1 MDMLNIKNVQFAY
14 DKSRQVLNNI
24 NFSIKENNVAGF
36 LGLNG
41 AGKSTLI
48 QLIIGLLKLSEGT
61 IEIASLNTKSHHK
74 EIKKMIGY
82 VPQDLAIIENLTAYQ
97 NVKFFGSIY
106 GLKGKELKEH
116 VDRALEFVQL
126 SDRAKD
132 KPSKFSGGLKRRLN
146 IACGI
151 VHNPKLIIMD
161 EPTVGVDPQSRNYIL
176 ESIQELKQQGK
187 TVIYVSHYMEEIEA
201 ICNQVVII
209 NNGEVLYSGD
219 MEELKRQNGNELL
232 NVIFHEP
239 LEDEEKRQLLS
250 EFKERAIF
258 RSDTEVEIKV
268 PSETEDSFNQLIS
281 LKTNF
286 NHRIKRIQL
295 SDVTLESAFLELTG
309 NNLASDIVQTG

>member
-106 GLKGKELKEH
+106 GLKGKELREH

-268 PSETEDSFNQLIS
+268 PTEAEDSFNQLIS

>member
-1 MDMLNIKNVQFAY
+1 
-14 DKSRQVLNNI
+14 
-24 NFSIKENNVAGF
+24 
-36 LGLNG
+36 
-41 AGKSTLI
+41 
-48 QLIIGLLKLSEGT
+48 
-61 IEIASLNTKSHHK
+61 
-74 EIKKMIGY
+74 
-82 VPQDLAIIENLTAYQ
+82 
-97 NVKFFGSIY
+97 
-106 GLKGKELKEH
+106 
-116 VDRALEFVQL
+116 
-126 SDRAKD
+126 
-132 KPSKFSGGLKRRLN
+132 
-146 IACGI
+146 
-151 VHNPKLIIMD
+151 
-161 EPTVGVDPQSRNYIL
+161 
-176 ESIQELKQQGK
+176 
-187 TVIYVSHYMEEIEA
+187 MEEIET

-309 NNLASDIVQTG
+309 NNLASGIVQTG